1 MQPDT
6 NRPSKQFL
14 IRGGI
19 AIGVLA
25 IVLIVQTSW
34 FRALFSSDTD
44 ESRVTVDNTTVGDI
58 LNQDTNGNGIP
69 DWEEKLW
76 GLDPTVLYT
85 HGISNRQII
94 EDKKA
99 SLGVSGTATTP
110 TNETDRLSRELYTL
124 AIALG
129 QSDAVDSATLQEIA
143 ANFGS
148 SIDTNLVTN
157 KYSSKDIQTIQTT
170 SQSLTTYSTQVKNIL
185 SRYSKGDDDIAI
197 IVQAIETEDTS
208 GLEALTATRAQYIKL
223 TKELAAV
230 RTPVGVANY
239 HLDIING
246 IAGVGDSFEIIQQ
259 LSDNGISAL
268 IGVALYKNYNTK
280 LDTAVIGLTDY
291 LSEYG
296 ILQQ

>member
-34 FRALFSSDTD
+34 FRGLFSSDTD

-129 QSDAVDSATLQEIA
+129 QSEAVDSATLQEIA

-148 SIDTNLVTN
+148 SIDTDLVTN
-157 KYSSKDIQTIQTT
+157 TYSSKDIQTIQTT